1 MKKTRYTLKRGSESN
16 ERLIESRWDEIPKQ
30 ILRTQVSLS
39 GVILPWHEDFAGGYF
54 TDYKIITTSGLEYFI
69 IADDDWR
76 ETLKSYIDSNVI
88 LKGLMDIQT
97 ITIFP
102 ESIEGEGPEKGP
114 SSNRE
119 FELDYISEEFD
130 EF

>member
-1 MKKTRYTLKRGSESN
+1 MKKTRYTLKRGSKRN
-16 ERLIESRWDEIPKQ
+16 DHLIESRWENIPQQ

-39 GVILPWHEDFAGGYF
+39 GVIVPWHEDFAGGYF

-69 IADDDWR
+69 LADDDWR

-97 ITIFP
+97 KTIFP
-102 ESIEGEGPEKGP
+102 KSIEGEGPDKGP
-114 SSNRE
+114 SSNMDLE
-119 FELDYISEEFD
+119 FNYMGEDFD
-130 EF
+130 EI